1 MREVNATLV
10 VDLGNSE
17 TRVMVQSGV
26 GRNGLVRQRMSLV
39 SNKYAS
45 LRDDYVIPETY
56 TEENS
61 SVLHTEDGELFANGL
76 LVDREFSVAP
86 LRPTN
91 LEKKHESKVTMITIQ
106 RAFLEGYRMLA
117 QMYRTGMSNLDVT
130 WKVVYLLPPNDIS
143 EGAKVLYDKIVGLKT
158 LEFLLPEFS
167 VELKIEGA
175 KVYPEGFAAYIGT
188 LMRRGK
194 VVNEEFAGLLQS
206 TTLIVD
212 IGAGTTDFFVVEGM
226 DTIDSTKS
234 TIQIGG
240 NNVTASLRQK
250 LASAGLNLTDKI
262 IEKGVH
268 TGYVK
273 DGAKTIKVIPAL
285 IAAKQDTASVL
296 LGSIISYLE
305 SANYNIRTI
314 ENLLV
319 VGGGSIASEV
329 EGVKSLSEYVVDR
342 LKDFAPNIQ
351 LVDLPKEYKGEDATG
366 SELNPRL
373 LNILG
378 AGVLAEM
385 G

>member
-17 TRVMVQSGV
+17 TRVMVQSGI
-26 GRNGLVRQRMSLV
+26 GRNGLVRQRMALV

-45 LRDDYVIPETY
+45 IREGYEIPETY

-61 SVLHTEDGELFANGL
+61 AVLRTEDGELFANGL

-91 LEKKHESKVTMITIQ
+91 LEKKHESKVTMITVQ
-106 RAFLEGYRMLA
+106 RAFLEGYRLLA
-117 QMYRTGMSNLDVT
+117 SMYRTSMTSLDVT

-143 EGAKVLYDKIVGLKT
+143 EGAKVLYDKIVGLKR
-158 LEFLLPEFS
+158 LEFIMPEFS
-167 VELKIEGA
+167 VDLKIEGA

-188 LMRRGK
+188 IMRRGK
-194 VVNEEFAGLLQS
+194 IVNEEFAGLLKS

-250 LASAGLNLTDKI
+250 MASAGLNLTDKV
-262 IEKGVH
+262 IENGVR

-273 DGAKTIKVIPAL
+273 DGAKTIKIVPAL
-285 IAAKQDTASVL
+285 VAAKQDTASVL

-319 VGGGSIASEV
+319 VGGGSIPSDV
-329 EGVKSLSEYVVDR
+329 EDVKALSEYVVDR

-351 LVDLPKEYKGEDATG
+351 LVDLPKEYKGQDATG
-366 SELNPRL
+366 ENLNPRL

>member
-61 SVLHTEDGELFANGL
+61 SVLRTEDGELFANGL

-91 LEKKHESKVTMITIQ
+91 LEKKHESIVTMITIQ
-106 RAFLEGYRMLA
+106 RAFEGYRMLA

-250 LASAGLNLTDKI
+250 LASAGLNLTDKV

-273 DGAKTIKVIPAL
+273 DGAKTIKVVPAL
-285 IAAKQDTASVL
+285 VAAKQDTASVL